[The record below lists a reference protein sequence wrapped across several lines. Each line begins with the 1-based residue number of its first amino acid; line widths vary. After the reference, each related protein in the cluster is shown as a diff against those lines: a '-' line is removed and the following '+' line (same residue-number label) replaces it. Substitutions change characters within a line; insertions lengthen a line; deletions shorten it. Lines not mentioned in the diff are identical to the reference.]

1 MSEFQERHAEVIT
14 LVRLSR
20 LRLELESKAKQVM
33 SEALHNASP
42 ELVTESLRAIAEWEL
57 VHNELMALVREER

>member
-14 LVRLSR
+14 LVRLSK
-20 LRLELESKAKQVM
+20 LRLELESRAKQIM
-33 SEALHNASP
+33 SEALHTASP

-57 VHNELMALVREER
+57 VHTELMELVREER